1 MEAPDAAQPKT
12 PSPPFGRGSGNGS
25 THGQPALIP
34 DYELISCIGV
44 GSYGEVWLARSTL
57 GTFRAVKIV
66 ARRSFEHDQ
75 PFEREFKG
83 IQRFEPIS
91 LTHESQVKI
100 LHVGRNEAAGYFYY
114 VMELADDA
122 GNKKEKSS
130 AAEESEI
137 LSVPFSARSSAAYVP
152 RTLKH
157 ELQTRGRLPVEEC
170 VQIGLA
176 LTTALAHLHE
186 HRLIHRDVK
195 PSNIIFLNG
204 VPKLAD
210 IGLVTDIEAT
220 RSFVGTEGFIPPEG
234 PGTVSAD
241 LYSLGKVLYEI
252 SMGRSRLDFP
262 ALPANWDEIPQAD
275 QARLLEFNEVLVKA
289 CESDPSRRYASALQM
304 HDELRLLQRGKSVK
318 GTRTRERRWA
328 AAKKLGLTGAAAAL
342 LITTGI
348 LLNGFR
354 FGHMPDPEAERLYK
368 LGRWYYNQLTPEAH
382 KQALEAL
389 TQAVEKDPKFTQPYG
404 EMMALYTWNSL
415 PGSAT
420 NEQIRLQK
428 VQEIANKALA
438 IDPNAAEG
446 HMAQSW
452 CRFLQRDW
460 RGAEAEIQRAIKLN
474 PKLTLTHDI
483 YCCYLSMQC
492 RVKEARR
499 EGQLSA
505 KQSPDSQRAS
515 AIVASFPFMAERRFD
530 LAIAQLK
537 RVLKLDPTFV
547 DVYSYLGDCYEA
559 SSNYVDAIEEY
570 RKCEL
575 LSGKNPAKVTALYA
589 ALRQALDA
597 GGPEGYLRKQLEML
611 LADRALPKNERVLD
625 FSDRDIAGYYAVL
638 GEKEK
643 ALDWLERH
651 FDEPQVWHQI
661 KFLWW
666 WDSLHDE
673 PRFKALVRRAGL
685 EN

>member
-1 MEAPDAAQPKT
+1 MNAPDAAQLKT
-12 PSPPFGRGSGNGS
+12 PSPPGSRDTTPYS
-25 THGQPALIP
+25 KPPLVP
-34 DYELISCIGV
+34 DYELISRIGI
-44 GSYGEVWLARSTL
+44 GAYGDVWLARGTL

-66 ARRSFEHDQ
+66 TRSSFEHDQ

-100 LHVGRNEAAGYFYY
+100 LHVGRNDAAGYFYY

-122 GNKKEKSS
+122 GTSGNKEGGGEAGKV
-130 AAEESEI
+130 
-137 LSVPFSARSSAAYVP
+137 LSVPFPDSFSATYIP

-186 HRLIHRDVK
+186 HGLIHRDVK
-195 PSNIIFLNG
+195 PSNIIFVSG
-204 VPKLAD
+204 VAKLAD

-262 ALPANWDEIPQAD
+262 ALPANWDEIPEAD
-275 QARLLEFNEVLVKA
+275 QADLLEFNEVLVKA
-289 CESDPSRRYASALQM
+289 CESDTSRRYASARKM
-304 HDELRLLQRGKSVK
+304 YDELLLLQQGRSVK
-318 GTRTRERRWA
+318 DTRARQRHWA
-328 AAKKLGLTGAAAAL
+328 AAKWLGLASTAAAL
-342 LITTGI
+342 LIATAI
-348 LLNGFR
+348 FLKGFKL
-354 FGHMPDPEAERLYK
+354 GHTPDPEALDLYEQ
-368 LGRWYYNQLTPEAH
+368 GQWYYSQVTPEAH
-382 KQALEAL
+382 AKAYQFL
-389 TQAVEKDPKFTQPYG
+389 TQAVEKDPKFTRPYG
-404 EMMALYTWNSL
+404 ELMMLYTWNSL
-415 PGSAT
+415 PGIT

-428 VQEIANKALA
+428 VQEIAAKALA

-446 HMAQSW
+446 HLARSW

-460 RGAEAEIQRAIKLN
+460 RGAEAEIQYAIKLN
-474 PKLTLTHDI
+474 PNLGLAHDV
-483 YCCYLSMQC
+483 YCFYLSMQG
-492 RVKEARR
+492 RVEEANR
-499 EGQLSA
+499 EGRLSA
-505 KQSPDSQRAS
+505 KQAPESQRAS
-515 AIVASFPFMAERRFD
+515 AMIAAFPFMAGRRFD
-530 LAIAQLK
+530 LAIEQLK
-537 RVLKLDPTFV
+537 RVLKLDPNFV
-547 DVYSYLGDCYEA
+547 DPHSYLADCYEA
-559 SSNYVDAIEEY
+559 SSNCVAAIEEY
-570 RKCEL
+570 TKADL
-575 LSGKNPAKVTALYA
+575 LTGKDPAKITALYA
-589 ALRQALDA
+589 TLRQAYDA
-597 GGPEGYLRKQLEML
+597 GGREGYLRKRMEML
-611 LADRALPKNERVLD
+611 LADRALPENERVLAD
-625 FSDRDIAGYYAVL
+625 SNDLSFACYYAQL

-643 ALDWLERH
+643 ALELLEDH

-666 WDSLHDE
+666 FDPLHDH
-673 PRFKALVRRAGL
+673 PRFKALVKRARL